1 MKCSPSESLG
11 SALGHMTATWCSF
24 SGGAHVPTQAKEVPK
39 LFNPAEEYDA
49 KSVLLVS
56 LSDTPIT
63 LTAQQVTSMPWR
75 QFVRLMKVCI
85 YV

>member
-1 MKCSPSESLG
+1 M
-11 SALGHMTATWCSF
+11 
-24 SGGAHVPTQAKEVPK
+24 

-85 YV
+85 YLSVKVCIHVQRTSPVRMLPLFRA